1 MRIGLA
7 GLRNGPIIC
16 PMKRYSVAVLAG
28 LSISFVLTD
37 AASAAPAGVALV
49 VGNAAYTGLP
59 PLPGCALSAHAVAAA
74 LKEQGYDVLERPDA
88 STGQLDAAIGALAE
102 KLAATPHVPAMIH
115 FCGYVA
121 GLSGRYF
128 LVPISAALT
137 RPSDILTQGLLAKS
151 LVDAA
156 QTGERDALV
165 VLEAVP
171 LPTSAEPLALETLD
185 RPGMPA
191 RLSILAV
198 TETGGASP
206 TPLSTAM
213 MPRFRVT
220 PLKVSQLI
228 DGIVQDLAGQRTATV
243 ALRRTSAEAG
253 YLFGG
258 PPPPKPLPPPMVV
271 AAPVTPPPPPSPV
284 TVAPVAPP
292 PTPVAPVPAAL
303 PPPAAIP
310 APAYSGPQL
319 PDETVMTD
327 AERRTVQTM
336 LAKLGY
342 YPGPVDGI
350 FGSDTRAAIRRLQFE
365 VHAPM
370 DGHLTA
376 ELARRLMA
384 PR

>member
-1 MRIGLA
+1 
-7 GLRNGPIIC
+7 
-16 PMKRYSVAVLAG
+16 MKKYLGAFATVLAG
-28 LSISFVLTD
+28 LLMGFVVTD
-37 AASAAPAGVALV
+37 APLAAPAGVALV
-49 VGNAAYTGLP
+49 VGNAAYAGLP
-59 PLPGCALSAHAVAAA
+59 PLPGCTLSTRAVAAA
-74 LKEQGYDVLERPDA
+74 LKEQGYEVLERSDV

-151 LVDAA
+151 IVDVAA
-156 QTGERDALV
+156 QNGDRDALV

-171 LPTSAEPLALETLD
+171 LPTSAEPLALETLN
-185 RPGMPA
+185 RPDMPA

-213 MPRFRVT
+213 MPRIKVV
-220 PLKVSQLI
+220 PLKVAQLI
-228 DGIVQDLAGQRTATV
+228 DGIAQDLAGQRTATV
-243 ALRRTSAEAG
+243 ALRRTSAQAG

-258 PPPPKPLPPPMVV
+258 PPPAAPPPLPPPVV
-271 AAPVTPPPPPSPV
+271 VATPVTAAPV
-284 TVAPVAPP
+284 APPP
-292 PTPVAPVPAAL
+292 PTPVAPVLTAV
-303 PPPAAIP
+303 PP
-310 APAYSGPQL
+310 L
-319 PDETVMTD
+319 PDEIVMTD
-327 AERRTVQTM
+327 GERRTVQM
-336 LAKLGY
+336 ALAKLGY
-342 YPGPVDGI
+342 YPGPIDGI
-350 FGSDTRAAIRRLQFE
+350 FGTDTRAAIRRLQFE